1 MAVTLGVGG
10 VDQERMTILR
20 LLEEKKITA
29 EEAAELLRALEAP
42 ARPQRNRFF
51 FGVPTGPEEL
61 SRHAE
66 RLARQGERFAER
78 VPEMVERFVGRMEW
92 GGLPFFGPSFR
103 FDETVDGEL
112 AEGAP
117 TARLRIETSNGKVR
131 LQGTD
136 ESRRVRVVLHKTVRA
151 ASEGEA
157 RARAAAFGSA
167 TVREGEVTV
176 IGDGAGWFGGAYGL
190 AVDIFLPRA
199 LAWGG
204 SVQTSNGRIEA
215 ESLRFQ
221 GIELVTSNG
230 RIQLIDCGA
239 ADLRARS
246 SNGRI
251 EARRVSG
258 QVRVETSNGSLEVQV
273 DPAAGDNVLDL
284 QTSNGPI
291 RIEGP
296 LEGVGWRLD
305 ADTSGGQIHSE
316 LPGVTVNGIRAGWPR
331 ASAHGSTP
339 DYDAQARRLSCN
351 VRTHNGSITVNAH

>member
-1 MAVTLGVGG
+1 
-10 VDQERMTILR
+10 MTILR

-42 ARPQRNRFF
+42 PRPQRNRFF
-51 FGVPTGPEEL
+51 FGVPGDPEEI

-66 RLARQGERFAER
+66 RLARQGERIAER

-103 FDETVDGEL
+103 FDESIEGEL

-136 ESRRVRVVLHKTVRA
+136 ETRRVRVVLHKTVRA

-157 RARAAAFGSA
+157 RARAATFSSA
-167 TVREGEVTV
+167 TISDGEITV
-176 IGDGAGWFGGAYGL
+176 VGDGAGWFGGAYGL
-190 AVDIFLPRA
+190 AVDVFLPRGI
-199 LAWGG
+199 AWSGT
-204 SVQTSNGRIEA
+204 VKTSNGRIET

-221 GIELVTSNG
+221 GVELITSNG
-230 RIQLIDCGA
+230 RIQLADCSAG
-239 ADLRARS
+239 DLRARS

-258 QVRVETSNGSLEVQV
+258 QVRLETSNGSLEVQIE
-273 DPAAGDNVLDL
+273 PGEGENVLNL

-296 LEGVGWRLD
+296 TQGVGWRLD
-305 ADTSGGQIHSE
+305 ADTSIGKIHSE
-316 LPGVTVNGIRAGWPR
+316 LPGIEVTGSRNGWTRT
-331 ASAHGSTP
+331 SAHGATP
-339 DYDAQARRLSCN
+339 DYEAQPRRVSCN
-351 VRTHNGSITVNAH
+351 ARTHNGSITFNTY